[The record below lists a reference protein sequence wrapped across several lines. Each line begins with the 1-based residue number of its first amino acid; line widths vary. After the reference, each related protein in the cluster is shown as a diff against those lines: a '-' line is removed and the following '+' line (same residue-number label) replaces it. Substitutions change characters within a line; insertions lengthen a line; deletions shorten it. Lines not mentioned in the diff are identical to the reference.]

1 MLVSKK
7 EILTLIPQRKPIVMI
22 DTLESCNDK
31 GATTT
36 FEILEDNIFCVN
48 GEFTES
54 GLVENIAQT
63 AAAHAG
69 YLCKINNIPVPIGFI
84 GAIKNLEIKKLPK
97 QNNRLRTSIVIE
109 NEVLGVMLIQGSVM
123 VGEEQ
128 MACLEM
134 KIVIKK

>member
-1 MLVSKK
+1 MLVSK
-7 EILTLIPQRKPIVMI
+7 EDILTLIPQRKPVVMI

-31 GATTT
+31 EATTS
-36 FEILEDNIFCVN
+36 FQILEENIFCIN
-48 GEFTES
+48 GEFSES

-69 YLCKINNIPVPIGFI
+69 YLCKMNNIPVPIGFI

-97 QNNRLRTSIVIE
+97 LNSLLHTHIVIAQ
-109 NEVLGVMLIQGSVM
+109 EVMGVMLIHGSVM
-123 VGEEQ
+123 VGQEE